1 MHECGMI
8 LTGEHQRTWRYICPG
23 ATLPTTKLTLT
34 GLSEVRPAARD
45 RRLTARDMALSACWR
60 IEGHSSDKVGPNN
73 GKYVRF
79 TTAPCREFAVFNIRG
94 KSKAYEGVGV

>member
-1 MHECGMI
+1 
-8 LTGEHQRTWRYICPG
+8 
-23 ATLPTTKLTLT
+23 
-34 GLSEVRPAARD
+34 
-45 RRLTARDMALSACWR
+45 MALSACWR